1 MGFLCIGIE
10 FGFLMCLFMKGGI
23 CRSGKYVLVF
33 CLLINIVIE
42 GDGFLYIL
50 FKRRYFFFIYWGYL
64 FCFNL
69 ELLVLFCRFDY
80 LFGWFLWISFS
91 F

>member
-23 CRSGKYVLVF
+23 CRSRKYVLVF

-42 GDGFLYIL
+42 GDGFLY
-50 FKRRYFFFIYWGYL
+50 F
-64 FCFNL
+64 
-69 ELLVLFCRFDY
+69 
-80 LFGWFLWISFS
+80 
-91 F
+91 